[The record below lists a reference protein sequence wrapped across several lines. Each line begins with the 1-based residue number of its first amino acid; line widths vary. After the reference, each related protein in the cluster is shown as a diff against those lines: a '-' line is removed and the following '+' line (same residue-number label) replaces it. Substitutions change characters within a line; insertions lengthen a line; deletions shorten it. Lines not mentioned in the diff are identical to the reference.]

1 MCNSLESICG
11 QHFSINDSLYRCRV
25 SVFRVVIHFVGNVFA
40 RVEQMPCALPSSIMS
55 TEYAQEGNQRGS
67 SLSTT
72 NDDEMSDD
80 QAKAPSCPSTP
91 TPSSRVLPPT
101 ANSKLAIQSQP
112 PRPNHSFSIDALVG
126 NTRSSESTKVE
137 PESCAESWQQHHLID
152 LKRIQAYYQQLYS
165 ANSPLKQLNTYLY
178 PHLNGM
184 VDTGAL
190 TKAGDSRQQDLLA
203 YYANLYLQSSSF
215 YQERYFSADTFL
227 GQNSPKEKAA
237 KEEIVERSIA
247 NENESKDSSHSSPK
261 DSFQIADR
269 FYDQEQNGSK
279 LFFNN
284 SLPPK
289 EKSSASPAMQP
300 TPASMYSAAEKEADL
315 GSSSHSALR
324 ASNFSQHLFGSQPV
338 VSSSLSSSS
347 FYPSYCGKSSMI
359 HSKSVS

>member
-1 MCNSLESICG
+1 M
-11 QHFSINDSLYRCRV
+11 
-25 SVFRVVIHFVGNVFA
+25 IHFVGNVFA
-40 RVEQMPCALPSSIMS
+40 RVEQMPCALPASIMS

-72 NDDEMSDD
+72 NEDEMSDD
-80 QAKAPSCPSTP
+80 QAKAPSTP

-101 ANSKLAIQSQP
+101 GNSKLAMP

-178 PHLNGM
+178 PHLNGV

-190 TKAGDSRQQDLLA
+190 AKAGDSRQQDLLA

-227 GQNSPKEKAA
+227 GQNCPKEKAA
-237 KEEIVERSIA
+237 KDEIVERSIA

-269 FYDQEQNGSK
+269 YHDQEQNGSK

-284 SLPPK
+284 TLPPK
-289 EKSSASPAMQP
+289 EKSPASPAMQP
-300 TPASMYSAAEKEADL
+300 TPASMYSTAEKEVDL

-324 ASNFSQHLFGSQPV
+324 ASNFPQHLFGSQPV
-338 VSSSLSSSS
+338 VSSSLNSSS

-359 HSKSVS
+359 HPKSVS